1 MEFKLVGCCYHRGY
15 PASHSALPLLP
26 FLMGHQNYS
35 QSQVMNQVRILLQI
49 LISPFFPHFWMYAR
63 YPSTHFGI
71 KTGTRR
77 SFEGQVRLII
87 LALKL
92 NPEVSVSW
100 YIIKWF
106 NRFLLGLCFTFSPPL
121 SQPHALSAYFAY
133 ILALLEYL
141 CELIQLASLVFLCHV
156 GWICTLEGLMDA
168 SGNPRQGQ
176 GGCVVGR
183 GEAEVEA
190 TLLVLSGCF
199 WNKNPS
205 GKEWETTSSGW
216 ALLC

>member
-35 QSQVMNQVRILLQI
+35 QSQVMNQVRILVQI

-133 ILALLEYL
+133 IWHFWNTSVNWSSLLAWFSSVMWVES
-141 CELIQLASLVFLCHV
+141 AHWR
-156 GWICTLEGLMDA
+156 GWWMPAVT
-168 SGNPRQGQ
+168 Q
-176 GGCVVGR
+176 GR
-183 GEAEVEA
+183 G
-190 TLLVLSGCF
+190 
-199 WNKNPS
+199 
-205 GKEWETTSSGW
+205 KEGVWLEEGRQR
-216 ALLC
+216 